1 MEKFNFWP
9 DWYIENPDTDLI
21 GSGSFGNVYRICKD
35 DPDLGIQ
42 TVSALKIVK
51 VPQDSSEIFELRE
64 RSMDE
69 QSIEE
74 YYSETVQKIAD
85 EIKLLLSLK
94 HAPNIISIED
104 YHIEKNADGIGYIIY
119 IRMPLMTSLKK
130 YAAANPLSRSEVIK
144 LGVQLC
150 DALTACE
157 KKNIIH
163 RDIKPANVFLDE
175 YGNYSLGDFGIA
187 TQINNATQSMHS
199 QKGTVNYMAPEILRG
214 KEGYDRTVDIYS
226 LGTMLYQYL
235 NHNRLPYEPFY
246 PQPLSPSDAFRVR
259 SKRLNNEPV
268 PLPDDADQVLGET
281 VSKAC
286 APDPQDRYQ
295 TASEMKAA
303 LLAAAARQGDAAA
316 EEKKDNRALD
326 AKEGILPDDP
336 SDLLRPEDPE
346 PNATIAVM
354 GYNMWAEEKN
364 APEEKNEPEETNE
377 PEQKRQEES
386 VSPDRPEEAH
396 NPVKEEAIIIEPEVN
411 EAQAAPEQ
419 KRPAEIEAENP
430 APRAEING
438 REKKGVVK
446 KMIAFWNNYMASPP
460 AIGVKVLFALLV
472 VTVTYFN
479 IVSSSPV
486 FAVAGLM
493 AVRIHVPKIKY
504 ISAVICA
511 LSGAY
516 IGATLAAIIYSLLPI
531 NIHNVWIISSLSNPL
546 YLICAV
552 YMASVAVRWLNDN
565 DRKRAAKKNQAGK

>member
-346 PNATIAVM
+346 PNATVAVM

-364 APEEKNEPEETNE
+364 EPEEAHE

-460 AIGVKVLFALLV
+460 AIGIKVIFALLV

-493 AVRIHVPKIKY
+493 AVMIHVPTIKY

-516 IGATLAAIIYSLLPI
+516 IGVTLAAIIYSLLPI

>member
-303 LLAAAARQGDAAA
+303 LLAAAARQGDTAA

-336 SDLLRPEDPE
+336 SDLLRPEGSE

-364 APEEKNEPEETNE
+364 EPEEAHE

-386 VSPDRPEEAH
+386 VSPDRPAEAH
-396 NPVKEEAIIIEPEVN
+396 KPAKEEAIKIVPEVN

-460 AIGVKVLFALLV
+460 AIGVKVIFSLLV
-472 VTVTYFN
+472 VIITYFN
-479 IVSSSPV
+479 IISSYPV

-493 AVRIHVPKIKY
+493 AVMIHFPKIKY

>member
-21 GSGSFGNVYRICKD
+21 GSGSFGNVYKICKD

-303 LLAAAARQGDAAA
+303 LLAAAARQGDTAA

-346 PNATIAVM
+346 PNATVAVM

-364 APEEKNEPEETNE
+364 EPEEANE
-377 PEQKRQEES
+377 PEQKRQEKS
-386 VSPDRPEEAH
+386 VSPDRPAETH
-396 NPVKEEAIIIEPEVN
+396 NPVKEEAIKIVPEVN

-419 KRPAEIEAENP
+419 KRPVEIEAENP
-430 APRAEING
+430 APRAETNG
-438 REKKGVVK
+438 REKKGVAK
-446 KMIAFWNNYMASPP
+446 KMIAFRNNYMASPP

-472 VTVTYFN
+472 VAVTYFN

-493 AVRIHVPKIKY
+493 AVMIYIPKIKY

-531 NIHNVWIISSLSNPL
+531 NIHNAWIISSLSNPL

>member
-303 LLAAAARQGDAAA
+303 LLAAAARQGDTAA

-336 SDLLRPEDPE
+336 SDLL
-346 PNATIAVM
+346 
-354 GYNMWAEEKN
+354 
-364 APEEKNEPEETNE
+364 
-377 PEQKRQEES
+377 
-386 VSPDRPEEAH
+386 RPEEAH

-419 KRPAEIEAENP
+419 KRPVEIEAENP

-438 REKKGVVK
+438 REKKGDVK

-472 VTVTYFN
+472 VAVTYFN

-493 AVRIHVPKIKY
+493 AVMIYIPKIKY

>member
-187 TQINNATQSMHS
+187 THINNATQSMHS

-303 LLAAAARQGDAAA
+303 LLAAAARQGDNAA

-364 APEEKNEPEETNE
+364 EPEEAHE

-460 AIGVKVLFALLV
+460 AIGVKVIFALLV
-472 VTVTYFN
+472 VIITYFN
-479 IVSSSPV
+479 IISSYPV

-493 AVRIHVPKIKY
+493 AVMIHFPKIKY

>member
-303 LLAAAARQGDAAA
+303 LLAAAARQGDTAA

-336 SDLLRPEDPE
+336 SDLLRPEGSE

-364 APEEKNEPEETNE
+364 EPEEANE

-386 VSPDRPEEAH
+386 VSPDRPAETH
-396 NPVKEEAIIIEPEVN
+396 NPVKEEAIKIVPEVN

-419 KRPAEIEAENP
+419 KRPVEIEAENP
-430 APRAEING
+430 APRAETNG
-438 REKKGVVK
+438 REKKGVAK

-493 AVRIHVPKIKY
+493 AVMIYIPKIKY
-504 ISAVICA
+504 IPAVICA

-531 NIHNVWIISSLSNPL
+531 NIHNVWIISSLSSPL

-565 DRKRAAKKNQAGK
+565 DRKREKKKNQAGK